1 MRAVQSA
8 VGLFAGIGWVLG
20 AFGAVPT
27 GELVVHEW
35 GTITTVHAAD
45 GTPQVGLNK
54 IDPSDV
60 LPPFVHRYDPEST
73 RFDPAKKL
81 AKSPRV
87 PGRPDVTMRL
97 ETPVIYFHPP
107 AGFNQPIDVS
117 VLFRGGVINEFY
129 PAAEPAVYLDVARIN
144 DKQSAGA

>member
-1 MRAVQSA
+1 M
-8 VGLFAGIGWVLG
+8 
-20 AFGAVPT
+20 
-27 GELVVHEW
+27 
-35 GTITTVHAAD
+35 
-45 GTPQVGLNK
+45 
-54 IDPSDV
+54 
-60 LPPFVHRYDPEST
+60 LPPFVHRYEPEST

-81 AKSPRV
+81 AKSPLV

-107 AGFNQPIDVS
+107 AGFDQPIDVS

-144 DKQSAGA
+144 DKQSAGAISREWTGETLNNFVLGSPQVAGRAAAFHGGRAADQ